1 MAAEYGNVQDQTVE
15 DNQNVLFDNITPCA
29 RGLILHGNG
38 SGLFVIKPQVTNP
51 CTKYVR
57 LLALYHANV
66 SIPEGGTPRP
76 ISFAISINGE
86 ADQTVVATTT
96 PTVAEALF
104 DISLAK
110 LITIPVGCCTQIAV
124 KNITGA
130 AVDVNKP
137 YLIIMPPTN

>member
-1 MAAEYGNVQDQTVE
+1 MAVEYGNVQDQTVE
-15 DNQNVLFDNITPCA
+15 DNQNVLFDNVIPCT

-38 SGLFVIKPQVTNP
+38 SGIFTIKPKVTNP
-51 CTKYVR
+51 CAKYVW
-57 LLALYHANV
+57 LLVLFHGNV
-66 SIPEGGTPRP
+66 SIPAGGTPVP

-104 DISLAK
+104 NIGFAK
-110 LITIPVGCCTQIAV
+110 LILIPVGCCTQIAV

-137 YLIIMPPTN
+137 HLIIMPPTN

>member
-15 DNQNVLFDNITPCA
+15 DNQNVLFDSVIPCA
-29 RGLILHGNG
+29 R
-38 SGLFVIKPQVTNP
+38 
-51 CTKYVR
+51 YVR
-57 LLALYHANV
+57 LLVLFHGNV
-66 SIPEGGTPRP
+66 SIPAGGTPGP

-104 DISLAK
+104 NIGLAK

-137 YLIIMPPTN
+137 HLIIMPPTN

>member
-1 MAAEYGNVQDQTVE
+1 MAVEYGNVQDQTVE
-15 DNQNVLFDNITPCA
+15 DNQNVLFDNVIPCT

-38 SGLFVIKPQVTNP
+38 SGIFTIKPKVTNP
-51 CTKYVR
+51 CAKYVR
-57 LLALYHANV
+57 LLVLFHGNV
-66 SIPEGGTPRP
+66 SIPAGGTPVP

-104 DISLAK
+104 NIGFAK
-110 LITIPVGCCTQIAV
+110 LILIPVGCCTQIAV

-137 YLIIMPPTN
+137 HLIIMPPTN

>member
-1 MAAEYGNVQDQTVE
+1 MAVEYGNVQDQTVE
-15 DNQNVLFDNITPCA
+15 DNQNVLFDNVIPCT

-38 SGLFVIKPQVTNP
+38 SGIFTIKPKVTNP
-51 CTKYVR
+51 CAKYVG
-57 LLALYHANV
+57 LLVLFHGNV
-66 SIPEGGTPRP
+66 SIPAGGTPVP

-104 DISLAK
+104 NIGFAK

-137 YLIIMPPTN
+137 HLIIMPPTN